1 MAMNSRKTA
10 EILIKWFKAEGADL
24 PWRHTTD
31 PYEIWVSE
39 VLLQQTQ
46 VSRVLDYYKKFLE
59 KFPRLEDLARANW
72 NSVLPAWRGLGY
84 YSRGKNM
91 LQAAKVIK
99 KEHAGKFPDRLEALQ
114 ELPGVGA
121 YTASAILCF
130 AFGERLP
137 ALDTNLKRVLR
148 RLEDSS
154 PDQVPEIA
162 RNLFRGHRYSARNL
176 NYALMDIGR
185 NFCKGRSVRCPACP
199 LKKICKSY
207 RSGKIELEMKALVS
221 SKDAKKASKG
231 LAVGVGCIH
240 HRGKYLLARRPR
252 SKGGEWEFPG
262 GKCESGES
270 IRSCLKRELLEE
282 LDIEVSVRPH
292 FLVHDVQANGQRY
305 SLYFSRCQ
313 ILRGRPRAR
322 EHQQIGWFTPDEMQ
336 YIELADSNTI
346 VLAHLRAFRK

>member
-114 ELPGVGA
+114 
-121 YTASAILCF
+121 
-130 AFGERLP
+130 
-137 ALDTNLKRVLR
+137 
-148 RLEDSS
+148 
-154 PDQVPEIA
+154 
-162 RNLFRGHRYSARNL
+162 
-176 NYALMDIGR
+176 
-185 NFCKGRSVRCPACP
+185 
-199 LKKICKSY
+199 
-207 RSGKIELEMKALVS
+207 
-221 SKDAKKASKG
+221 
-231 LAVGVGCIH
+231 
-240 HRGKYLLARRPR
+240 
-252 SKGGEWEFPG
+252 
-262 GKCESGES
+262 
-270 IRSCLKRELLEE
+270 
-282 LDIEVSVRPH
+282 
-292 FLVHDVQANGQRY
+292 
-305 SLYFSRCQ
+305 
-313 ILRGRPRAR
+313 
-322 EHQQIGWFTPDEMQ
+322 
-336 YIELADSNTI
+336 
-346 VLAHLRAFRK
+346 